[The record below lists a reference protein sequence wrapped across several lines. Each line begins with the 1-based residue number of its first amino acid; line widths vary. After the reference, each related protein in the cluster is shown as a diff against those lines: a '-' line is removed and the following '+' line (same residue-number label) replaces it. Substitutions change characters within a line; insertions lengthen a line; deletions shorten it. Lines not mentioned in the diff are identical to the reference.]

1 MCMVSQILSRNGQG
15 QPNIVATVDV
25 TTNTP
30 INQMYHY
37 YQSAWIPDPC
47 IISYKLALPLP
58 VGAETLCVV
67 DGFTIVC
74 TPTSATQA
82 G

>member
-47 IISYKLALPLP
+47 TIEYRLQSLTA
-58 VGAETLCVV
+58 GAGTLCNIV
-67 DGFTIVC
+67 GLTIVC
-74 TPTSATQA
+74 EPDSAAQA

>member
-15 QPNIVATVDV
+15 QPDIVATVDV
-25 TTNTP
+25 TTTTP

-47 IISYKLALPLP
+47 TIKYILTPLSA
-58 VGAETLCVV
+58 GAGTMCAVNGL
-67 DGFTIVC
+67 TIVC
-74 TPTSATQA
+74 TPTSAAQA